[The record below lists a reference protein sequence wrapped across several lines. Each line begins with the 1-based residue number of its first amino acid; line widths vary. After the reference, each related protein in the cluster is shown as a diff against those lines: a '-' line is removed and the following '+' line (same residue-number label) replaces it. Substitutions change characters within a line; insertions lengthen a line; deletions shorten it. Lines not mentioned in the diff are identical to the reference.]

1 VEKRPT
7 LRGKT
12 GCAGSSPGNPLGDA
26 PVPMI
31 AGHHRGLAES
41 GSRLQHRAFILPGG
55 AYDDD
60 F

>member
-1 VEKRPT
+1 
-7 LRGKT
+7 LRGKP

-31 AGHHRGLAES
+31 AGHQALLNPVLGCNIAPS
-41 GSRLQHRAFILPGG
+41 PAGG